1 MPIPVTIPDLPD
13 DVHADLS
20 RQAAARGMT
29 LPEYLRELLAEPVG
43 RATAAEL
50 AAEIAADR
58 AKYGPIELDEP
69 SEVTIRRLRDAWSA

>member
-1 MPIPVTIPDLPD
+1 
-13 DVHADLS
+13 
-20 RQAAARGMT
+20 MT